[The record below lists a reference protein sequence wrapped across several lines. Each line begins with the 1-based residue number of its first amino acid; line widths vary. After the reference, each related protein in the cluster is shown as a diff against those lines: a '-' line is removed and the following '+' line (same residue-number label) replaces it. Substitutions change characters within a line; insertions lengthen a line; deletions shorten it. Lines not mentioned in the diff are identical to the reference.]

1 MNNYVSFAP
10 HIKSGDS
17 TNRMYIVLVCS
28 LIPALLVGLIFFG
41 FLSIFTVLICVL
53 SVVASEIAFNFYKY
67 KKFMFNDYST
77 ILVGVLIGMT
87 MPPKA
92 PILYPV
98 LGAVLS
104 NILVKNCMGGSGKS
118 VVSEVAF
125 AKVVTFI
132 AFSSIAECYVG
143 VFGGIQT
150 SQTLLDTI
158 ISGAELE
165 QNIFQ
170 LIIGFGTGAI
180 GEMAILFVLAGG
192 VFACIMKIVDYKVP
206 VIYLVT
212 ILLMSFVCFGT
223 IEAFQLLMAGGVVLC
238 AFYLLT
244 DFACMPK
251 TLLGKVVY
259 SVIAGV
265 ITVLYWKFGKNP
277 NLGAFYAVLIVGIV
291 ANAIKGFY
299 RPRIVGEK
307 R

>member
-10 HIKSGDS
+10 HIKSGKS
-17 TNRMYIVLVCS
+17 VNRMYIILTCS
-28 LIPALLVGLIFFG
+28 LIPALLVGVIFFG
-41 FLSIFTVLICVL
+41 FLSIFTVLVSVL
-53 SVVASEIAFNFYKY
+53 SVVASEIVFNLCKY

-77 ILVGVLIGMT
+77 IFVGVLIGMT
-87 MPPKA
+87 MPPKVSV
-92 PILYPV
+92 LYPI

-104 NILVKNCMGGSGKS
+104 NILVKNCMGGSGRS

-125 AKVVTFI
+125 AKVITFI
-132 AFSSIAECYVG
+132 AFTSVAGCYVG
-143 VFGGIQT
+143 AFSGEQT
-150 SQTLLDTI
+150 PVTLLDTI
-158 ISGAELE
+158 ISGAEVE

-170 LIIGFGTGAI
+170 LLIGFGTGSI
-180 GEMAILFVLAGG
+180 GEMAILFILAGG
-192 VFACIMKIVDYKVP
+192 IFACVMKLIDYKVP

-212 ILLMSFVCFGT
+212 VFLMSFVCFG
-223 IEAFQLLMAGGVVLC
+223 IMESLQLLMAGGVVLC

-244 DFACMPK
+244 DYACIPK
-251 TLLGKVVY
+251 TLLGKVAY